1 MCLGA
6 MLVTTHI
13 SFGLILFIVSLIDF
27 RVGCTVALQHLLG
40 CTVAIGTHASA
51 LTLLHSRFCTRAF
64 ARTLLH
70 SLFGTYTSAFNRM
83 HIGHRR
89 SHFGTHSSVFTRWL
103 LFFSTRM
110 YSGHRRECRWPLYI
124 RVLALWLLFFSTVSA
139 DVQ

>member
-1 MCLGA
+1 

-89 SHFGTHSSVFTRWL
+89 SHFGTHSSVLTRG
-103 LFFSTRM
+103 SC
-110 YSGHRRECRWPLYI
+110 S
-124 RVLALWLLFFSTVSA
+124 LALGCTVAIGVSA
-139 DVQ
+139 DGHCTSEYLHFGSCSLAL